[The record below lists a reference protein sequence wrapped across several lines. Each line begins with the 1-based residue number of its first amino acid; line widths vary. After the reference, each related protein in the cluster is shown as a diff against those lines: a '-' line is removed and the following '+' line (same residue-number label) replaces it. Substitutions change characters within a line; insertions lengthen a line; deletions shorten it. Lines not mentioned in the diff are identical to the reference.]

1 MPPSINPIPLLVA
14 SAFLGIT
21 CGVTLGEDSSPD
33 FKITTQRKTDNVAVE
48 VEKDKTVFTVSSP
61 FGISQ
66 SVIKRMEEKWP
77 DAVVLRLRLDGLE
90 SFRVSN
96 GKVTINAAVSS
107 NDNKQRVRVWKNSQ
121 EGSPLDSGSPYWMEI
136 GMIGGD
142 GQKAQRIPLKKGYFE
157 MQLPKAI
164 FDGNP
169 KSLTVNWIDFYRN

>member
-1 MPPSINPIPLLVA
+1 MDPIPLLLAAV
-14 SAFLGIT
+14 FFGIT
-21 CGVTLGEDSSPD
+21 CGVTLGDDSSPE
-33 FKITTQRKTDNVAVE
+33 FKITTQRETDHVEVE

-66 SVIKRMEEKWP
+66 SVIERTEEKWP
-77 DAVVLRLRLDGLE
+77 DAVVLRLKLNGLE

-96 GKVTINAAVSS
+96 GKVTIDAAVSS
-107 NDNKQRVRVWKNSQ
+107 NDDKQRVRLWKDSQ
-121 EGSPLDSGSPYWMEI
+121 EDSPLDSGSPYWMEI

-142 GQKAQRIPLKKGYFE
+142 GKGAQRIPLKKGCFE

-169 KSLTVNWIDFYRN
+169 KSLTVSWIDFYRS